1 MLEYRTG
8 PSLPRPA
15 RGSRRRARMLDAMD
29 DADPARWDARRQH
42 AADRSID
49 IALNAYGLK
58 DQVRAGWVLR
68 GVSAPE
74 SVAAH
79 SWGTALLCLMFATD
93 AGVDGGRA
101 VAIATV
107 HDLAEAEIG
116 DIPARADAAERE
128 LGVSDK
134 ARLEAAAL
142 TRMLGGDLAGLYALW
157 REYEDG
163 TSAEAR
169 FARDM
174 NLLDMALQAVLYEE
188 QARYEPAAAITSR
201 GDHGP
206 LDEFFASADARV
218 QGTLA
223 RHLLERIR
231 VRYRHARRRSR

>member
-1 MLEYRTG
+1 ML
-8 PSLPRPA
+8 S
-15 RGSRRRARMLDAMD
+15 AMD
-29 DADPARWDARRQH
+29 DDERF
-42 AADRSID
+42 ID
-49 IALNAYGLK
+49 IALNAYNLK
-58 DQVRAGWVLR
+58 DQLRAGWVLR
-68 GVSAPE
+68 GVAAPE

-116 DIPARADAAERE
+116 DIPARSDTAERA
-128 LGVSDK
+128 LSVSDK
-134 ARLEAAAL
+134 ARLEREAL
-142 TRMLGGDLAGLYALW
+142 ARMLGDDLTGLRALW

-169 FARDM
+169 FVRDM

-188 QARYEPAAAITSR
+188 QARYEPADAAMARS
-201 GDHGP
+201 DQGP
-206 LDEFFASADARV
+206 LDEFLVSAEARV

-223 RHLLERIR
+223 RRLLERIR
-231 VRYRHARRRSR
+231 LRYRGARQRSR